1 MLSTKERIQLY
12 NELMNIVGNSQ
23 LPIDTRYL
31 IHVAYLTLKKKI
43 NKINKHHISGMLAT
57 IQATTSYNIKVM
69 GPRHS
74 IIC

>member
-1 MLSTKERIQLY
+1 MLSTRERTQLY
-12 NELMNIVGNSQ
+12 NELMNIIGNSQ

-31 IHVAYLTLKKKI
+31 INAAYVILKKKI
-43 NKINKHHISGMLAT
+43 YKINKHHISGMLAT
-57 IQATTSYNIKVM
+57 IKATTSYNIKVI

>member
-12 NELMNIVGNSQ
+12 NELMNIIGNSQ
-23 LPIDTRYL
+23 LPIDTREL
-31 IHVAYLTLKKKI
+31 IHAAYLSLKKKVH
-43 NKINKHHISGMLAT
+43 KINKHHISGMLAT
-57 IQATTSYNIKVM
+57 IKATTSYNIKVI

>member
-1 MLSTKERIQLY
+1 MLSTKEKIQLY
-12 NELMNIVGNSQ
+12 NELINIIKNSQ

-31 IHVAYLTLKKKI
+31 INTAYFFLKKKI
-43 NKINKHHISGMLAT
+43 YKINKHHISGMLAA
-57 IQATTSYNIKVM
+57 IKATTSYNIKVI